1 MMGTIPR
8 NTGAAD
14 HSKEKNSQSTFSA
27 LLPPTVPFQKRGKKL
42 FKLATNY
49 IKVGLEVKV

>member
-14 HSKEKNSQSTFSA
+14 HSKENSQSTFSA

-49 IKVGLEVKV
+49 LKVGLEVKV

>member
-27 LLPPTVPFQKRGKKL
+27 LLPPTCPFPEERKEALQIGYKL
-42 FKLATNY
+42 Y
-49 IKVGLEVKV
+49 